1 MYDNREMHSV
11 ALRRFEQGDI
21 PAKVRWINDPRVSRY
36 LHYDLPLEVE
46 KTEKWFLK
54 NKGREDRFDGV
65 ILVDG
70 RSVGLTGLL
79 SIDYN
84 RRDAEFYITIGE
96 PEWFS
101 KGIGSKATL
110 AMLNCAFGEFALN
123 SVYLSTERENLRAI
137 RLYERLG
144 FSRDTALEKEGSS
157 IICFRINKYDISFG
171 NATPIERVHA
181 DIDNEIFIKRDDLY
195 PYSFG
200 GNKARKAGFF
210 FKEIDAGDYD
220 CVVTY
225 GSSSSNHCRVVANMS
240 AQRGMDCYI
249 IGPEECSETTNN
261 SRLMKLFGARITTVP
276 VRDVHD
282 TIEELL
288 RRLKESGKKP
298 YFIPGG
304 GHGNLGTSAYADCY
318 REIQS
323 FEKNNKL
330 FFDYIF
336 FASGTGTTH
345 AGLVCGSL
353 LSKDERKIVGISIA
367 RENPRG
373 RDVVLDSV
381 REYLSEKKFIVSN
394 ETIEAATVFC
404 DDYIRGGYA
413 KTDDKVTQT
422 INQMLIANGIP
433 LDCTY
438 TGKAYAGMIDY
449 IKKNNITNQRILFIH
464 TGGTPLFFDHLLKQD
479 QIENG

>member
-1 MYDNREMHSV
+1 MYDNYKTHSV
-11 ALRRFEQGDI
+11 VLRRFEKEDI
-21 PAKVRWINDPRVSRY
+21 PAKVRWINDPRVNRY

-54 NKGREDRFDGV
+54 NRGRQDRFDGV

-70 RSVGLTGLL
+70 QPVGLTGLL
-79 SIDYN
+79 SIDYEK
-84 RRDAEFYITIGE
+84 RDAEFYITIGE

-101 KGIGSKATL
+101 KGIGSKATVE
-110 AMLNCAFGEFALN
+110 MLNCAFGTFALN
-123 SVYLSTERENLRAI
+123 SVYLSAERENIKAI
-137 RLYERLG
+137 RMYERLG
-144 FSRDTALEKEGSS
+144 FSRDTSLEKEGST
-157 IICFRINKYDISFG
+157 IIYFRMNRFDMSLEK
-171 NATPIERVHA
+171 ATPIEGVRA
-181 DIDNEIFIKRDDLY
+181 NTDNEIFIKRDDLY

-200 GNKARKAGFF
+200 GNKARKAGYF

-225 GSSSSNHCRVVANMS
+225 GSSCSNHCRVVANMS

-261 SRLMKLFGARITTVP
+261 SRLMKLFGAQITTVP

-282 TIEELL
+282 TIEEQL
-288 RRLKESGKKP
+288 RKLKDSGKKP
-298 YFIPGG
+298 FFIPGG
-304 GHGNLGTSAYADCY
+304 GHGNLGTSAYVDCY
-318 REIQS
+318 SEIKL
-323 FEKNNKL
+323 FEKKNKL

-336 FASGTGTTH
+336 LASGTGTTQ

-353 LSKDERKIVGISIA
+353 LAKDERRIVGISIA

-373 RDVVLDSV
+373 RNVVLDSV
-381 REYLSEKKFIVSN
+381 REYLSEKKFIVSD
-394 ETIEAATVFC
+394 ETIEAATLFC

-413 KTDDKVTQT
+413 KADDKVAQV
-422 INQMLIANGIP
+422 IDQMLITNGIP

-438 TGKAYAGMIDY
+438 TGKAYAGMMDY

-464 TGGTPLFFDHLLKQD
+464 TGGTPLFFDYLHKQD